1 MKSPL
6 ALLNMLFNTYNQHSP
21 FLSPNYTCRE
31 ALTMRNRQ
39 SPVATVSGGT
49 QDSQLLHRV
58 QHGTSP
64 HFPSDHTPLLVRLHV
79 PSSRGHLRLPH
90 DPLQVTQQALVHHHS
105 QQSGGAILSLR
116 SGA

>member
-1 MKSPL
+1 MQGSPPWGTDSPL
-6 ALLNMLFNTYNQHSP
+6 CP
-21 FLSPNYTCRE
+21 LSQEGLR
-31 ALTMRNRQ
+31 
-39 SPVATVSGGT
+39 TVNSGTETDTGAF
-49 QDSQLLHRV
+49 
-58 QHGTSP
+58 P
-64 HFPSDHTPLLVRLHV
+64 HVPSDHTPLLVRLHV